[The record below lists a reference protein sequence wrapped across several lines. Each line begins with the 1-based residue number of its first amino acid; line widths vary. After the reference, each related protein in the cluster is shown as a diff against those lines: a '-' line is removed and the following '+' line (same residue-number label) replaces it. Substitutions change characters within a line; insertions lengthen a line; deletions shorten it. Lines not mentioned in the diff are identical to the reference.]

1 MTEIRRIPFYTHQ
14 VMTTTVTADAE
25 EVPIFEEVAGVG
37 TPYTF
42 NSTDRL
48 IVTHIN
54 VTPSNTGTGTVFL
67 ADGDGTKR
75 GDDVVTLIEYR
86 DTISGTGSRNYSRE
100 LVWDFKS
107 GETDSTTPTA
117 WKMWIQADQTEA
129 VSVQAKGYIIT
140 YQ

>member
-14 VMTTTVTADAE
+14 VVTTTATNDAV

-75 GDDVVTLIEYR
+75 DDDVVMLVAYR

-117 WKMWIQADQTEA
+117 WKMWVQADQTEP
-129 VSVQAKGYIIT
+129 VDVQAKGYIIT